1 MLVVL
6 LVTLPLPSRYQS
18 CDTLVT
24 TAVEA
29 PGGLSCDTTN
39 TSAAEQY
46 C

>member
-1 MLVVL
+1 MRVVL
-6 LVTLPLPSRYQS
+6 LVTLPLPACYPS

-29 PGGLSCDTTN
+29 PSELFFGTGN
-39 TSAAEQY
+39 TAVAVRY

>member
-1 MLVVL
+1 MHVVL
-6 LVTLPLPSRYQS
+6 LFTLLLPSRYPS

-29 PGGLSCDTTN
+29 PGGFSRGTGN
-39 TSAAEQY
+39 TCAAVQY